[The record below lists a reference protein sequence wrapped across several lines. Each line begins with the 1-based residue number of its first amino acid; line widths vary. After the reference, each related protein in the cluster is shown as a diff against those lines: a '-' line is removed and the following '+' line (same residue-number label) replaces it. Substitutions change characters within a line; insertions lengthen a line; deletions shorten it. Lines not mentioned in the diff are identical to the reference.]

1 MKCKQCFGPLEVV
14 RGCGS
19 VQMRCTKCGKTF
31 SIHEVADQ
39 LDSRTEKILEQYNTI
54 IYD

>member
-1 MKCKQCFGPLEVV
+1 MKCKQCSGPLEVV
-14 RGCGS
+14 RRCGS
-19 VQMRCTKCGKTF
+19 IQMRCTECGKKF
-31 SIHEVADQ
+31 AIHEIADQ